1 MAIKR
6 SCWFHLFHVIFAFVR
21 SACGYNCDQTD
32 DEFDEKLFSF
42 LCNALQN
49 VEVVVE
55 RSLRN
60 LSSGRDLVDGL
71 EALRDRWAAGMEEMI
86 YLGWITAWLQ
96 HDLMLIDDD
105 GGSTYDGDA
114 DGRKGGRPPPEEEEG
129 KKGETMVAA
138 AAPSNEVE
146 LCKAGSASSS
156 GSAGRPR
163 RSVEVE
169 APVSS
174 CLGFAAAGGRGGD
187 GDGGGWSIGRPR
199 LLRKLRGWAG
209 AGGTKA
215 GGDRG
220 KARCRI
226 AGPCCQK

>member
-1 MAIKR
+1 VRLQLR
-6 SCWFHLFHVIFAFVR
+6 S
-21 SACGYNCDQTD
+21 D

-105 GGSTYDGDA
+105 GGSTAYDGDEDA
-114 DGRKGGRPPPEEEEG
+114 GAVVGGGAYDHDGRKGGRPPPEEEEG

-174 CLGFAAAGGRGGD
+174 CLGFAAAGGRSGGG

-209 AGGTKA
+209 TKA
-215 GGDRG
+215 GDRG

>member
-1 MAIKR
+1 VRLQLR
-6 SCWFHLFHVIFAFVR
+6 S
-21 SACGYNCDQTD
+21 D

-42 LCNALQN
+42 ICNALQN

-96 HDLMLIDDD
+96 HDLMLVDDD
-105 GGSTYDGDA
+105 GGSTAYDGDEDA
-114 DGRKGGRPPPEEEEG
+114 GAVVGGGAYDHDGRKGGRPPPEEEEG

-146 LCKAGSASSS
+146 LCKAGSVSSSSSS

>member
-1 MAIKR
+1 MLMLV
-6 SCWFHLFHVIFAFVR
+6 SSFHVILHLFDLR
-21 SACGYNCDQTD
+21 SDN
-32 DEFDEKLFSF
+32 EFDEKLFSF

-96 HDLMLIDDD
+96 LDLMLVDDD

-169 APVSS
+169 PPASS
-174 CLGFAAAGGRGGD
+174 CLGFAAAGGRSGGG

>member
-1 MAIKR
+1 MRLQLR
-6 SCWFHLFHVIFAFVR
+6 S
-21 SACGYNCDQTD
+21 D

-146 LCKAGSASSS
+146 LCKAGSVSSSSSS

-169 APVSS
+169 PPASS
-174 CLGFAAAGGRGGD
+174 CLGFAAAGGRSGGG

-209 AGGTKA
+209 TKV
-215 GGDRG
+215 GDRG